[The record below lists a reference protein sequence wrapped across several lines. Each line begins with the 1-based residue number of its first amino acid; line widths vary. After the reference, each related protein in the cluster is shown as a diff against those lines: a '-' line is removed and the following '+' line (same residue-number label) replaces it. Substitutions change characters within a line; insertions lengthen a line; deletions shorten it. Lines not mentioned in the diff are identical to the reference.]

1 MGEGGGGEAPLFRY
15 QLSPFPQKRLI
26 LRLYLRGPLGYQLLI
41 LPCATRGG
49 SRGRVQGVRTPPPPL
64 RQEDKTRQD
73 NFFYLESYTILSIST
88 LSKQFK
94 IITQIAH

>member
-49 SRGRVQGVRTPPPPL
+49 SRGRVQGVRTPPSIETR
-64 RQEDKTRQD
+64 RQDKTRQ
-73 NFFYLESYTILSIST
+73 FFLFGVLYNPKYIDFIQTI
-88 LSKQFK
+88 
-94 IITQIAH
+94 